1 MQPCTA
7 FLSDNDFTKYTNQI
21 EHKPE
26 GPGNP
31 VCPGGPGIPGWPLMR
46 STVPTTYQDQEE

>member
-46 STVPTTYQDQEE
+46 PTVPTTYQDQEE